1 MRILKIN
8 KSNYQRVLKKIT
20 SIREKHDY
28 KTENIVKK
36 IIDDVKKNG
45 DAALI
50 KYEKKFNQNNKI
62 FPSRDRINKSIRT
75 LSPKLKTAIKE
86 TYNRIIAWHK
96 LQKKKDI

>member
-20 SIREKHDY
+20 YIREKHDY

-45 DAALI
+45 DAALV

-62 FPSRDRINKSIRT
+62 FPS
-75 LSPKLKTAIKE
+75 
-86 TYNRIIAWHK
+86 
-96 LQKKKDI
+96 